1 MRVRIGVFGRNG
13 LVVFGLCSVVV
24 TVGVIIQDLT
34 NEPIVDVTGSGGGI
48 MRCRSG
54 GD

>member
-1 MRVRIGVFGRNG
+1 MRVRIGVFGRNV
-13 LVVFGLCSVVV
+13 LVFVVCSVAV

-34 NEPIVDVTGSGGGI
+34 NDPILDVTGSGGGI